1 MLKEVSVKSITVCE
15 AVPEYLRNVKLRNSA
30 ATFRFYEQYL
40 RFVCEFIGDLNVW
53 ELSSRDIDKMLELKK
68 LKSPKIT
75 NSTLNKYII
84 ATSNVYKFV
93 TGRKLDYKKLKESR
107 VVKEKIPGQ
116 VIKHILGFLHERRYD
131 KLMFRNYIFIRLLFD
146 TGLRLTEILHLKVDN
161 INLDKDFILVKKT
174 KTGHERIVVITPPT
188 KLLLR
193 QFLLGTNHHY
203 QYLFVN
209 YKNGERLSDSSIHSM
224 LASIKNTLQLDMNI
238 NPHAWRHTFATNF
251 LQNGGDMRTLQLLMG
266 HSNYATTEK
275 YLHYDTDDIIEGYKK
290 VLSNNKFNFDF

>member
-1 MLKEVSVKSITVCE
+1 MFKEVSVKSITVCE
-15 AVPEYLRNVKLRNSA
+15 AVPGYLRNVKLRSSE
-30 ATFRFYEQYL
+30 ATFEFYEQYL
-40 RFVCEFIGDLNVW
+40 RFVCKFIGDLKVW
-53 ELSSRDIDKMLELKK
+53 ELTRSDIDRMLELKK
-68 LKSPKIT
+68 QINPKIK
-75 NSTLNKYII
+75 NATLNKYIV

-107 VVKEKIPGQ
+107 VVKDKIPSQ
-116 VIKHILGFLHERRYD
+116 IIKHIFGFLHERRYD
-131 KLMFRNYIFIRLLFD
+131 KLMFRNYVFIRLLYD

-174 KTGHERIVVITPPT
+174 KTGHERVVVITRQT

-203 QYLFVN
+203 QFLFVN
-209 YKNGERLSDSSIHSM
+209 YRNGKRLADSSIHSM
-224 LASIKNTLQLDMNI
+224 LASIKNKLQLDMNI

-251 LQNGGDMRTLQLLMG
+251 LHNGGEMRTLQLLMG

-290 VLSNNKFNFDF
+290 VLKNNKFNFDF